1 MHTVPL
7 ARRNL
12 FQDRRRAALAVSGV
26 AVALLLVLI
35 LDGVLAGALRQVTSY
50 LRNLPADVIVSQRG
64 VRTMH
69 MSASALPEDTARE
82 ARRVRGVAWAE
93 AIRFTT
99 ATVRGPAG
107 RQLSYV
113 IGYDPRTGR
122 GGPAQIVEG
131 RAPRRGE
138 AMIDEVAADQ
148 FGVSVGDPV
157 ELLGTRF
164 VVSGLFTGGTSIT
177 NTIAFI
183 DTQDFATIR
192 GSTVSYVLVGAKHG
206 VDADQ
211 LADRVAARLPGTTTQ
226 TRDQFAEQEGR
237 IVRDMSAD
245 VMQIM
250 SAIAFLIALAVV
262 ALTLFTAT
270 LAKLR
275 EYAVIKA
282 LGASRWRLARTV
294 LAQATWST
302 ALALILAVVLAFA
315 VAAVV
320 AALSP
325 NVRLAID
332 PASVERVAIA
342 ALVVGGLGA
351 VLPLRRIARLD
362 PATAFRG

>member
-1 MHTVPL
+1 MRAVPL

-12 FQDRRRAALAVSGV
+12 FQDRRRAMLAVSGV

-35 LDGVLAGALRQVTSY
+35 LDGVFAGALRQVTAY
-50 LRNLPADVIVSQRG
+50 LRSLPADVIVSQRG

-69 MSASALPEDTARE
+69 MSASALPETTARD

-113 IGYDPRTGR
+113 IGYDPSTKR
-122 GGPAQIVEG
+122 GGPRRIVDG
-131 RAPRRGE
+131 RAPRPGQ
-138 AMIDEVAADQ
+138 ALIDEVAADQ
-148 FGVSVGDPV
+148 FGVSIGGKV
-157 ELLGTRF
+157 EMLGKTF
-164 VVSGLFTGGTSIT
+164 IVSGVFSGGTSIT
-177 NTIAFI
+177 NTVAFI
-183 DTQDFATIR
+183 DTRDFAAIR
-192 GSTVSYVLVGAKHG
+192 GPTVSYVLIGAEPG
-206 VDADQ
+206 VDPDTLTRRLTTR
-211 LADRVAARLPGTTTQ
+211 LAGTTAQ
-226 TRDQFAEQEGR
+226 TRDEFVDHEGR

-250 SAIAFLIALAVV
+250 SVIAFLIALAVV

-270 LAKLR
+270 LSKLR

-282 LGASRWRLARTV
+282 LGASSWRLTRTV

-302 ALALILAVVLAFA
+302 ALALGLAVVLAFA
-315 VAAVV
+315 VAAAV

-325 NVRLAID
+325 NVRLAIEA
-332 PASVERVAIA
+332 ASVERVAIA

-351 VLPLRRIARLD
+351 LLPLGRIARLD

>member
-1 MHTVPL
+1 MRAVPL

-12 FQDRRRAALAVSGV
+12 FQDRRRATLAVSGV

-35 LDGVLAGALRQVTSY
+35 LDGVFAGALRQVTSY

-69 MSASALPEDTARE
+69 MSASALPEDAAADTRH
-82 ARRVRGVAWAE
+82 VRGVAWAE

-113 IGYDPRTGR
+113 IGYEPRTGR
-122 GGPAQIVEG
+122 GGPREIVRG
-131 RAPRRGE
+131 RRPGRGE
-138 AMIDEVAADQ
+138 AVIDEVAADQ
-148 FGVSVGDPV
+148 FGVGIGDSV
-157 ELLGTRF
+157 EMLGRPF
-164 VVSGLFTGGTSIT
+164 SVSGLLSGGTSIT

-183 DTQDFATIR
+183 DTRDFAAVR
-192 GSTVSYVLVGAKHG
+192 GPALSYVLVGAQPG
-206 VDADQ
+206 VDADR
-211 LADRVAARLPGTTTQ
+211 LARRLAITIPGTTAQ
-226 TRDQFAEQEGR
+226 TRDQFVEQEGR

-250 SAIAFLIALAVV
+250 STIAFLIALAVI

-270 LAKLR
+270 LAKVR
-275 EYAVIKA
+275 EYAVVKA
-282 LGASRWRLARTV
+282 LGASSWRLTRTV

-302 ALALILAVVLAFA
+302 MLGLGLAVLLAYG
-315 VAAVV
+315 VAAAVG
-320 AALSP
+320 ALSP
-325 NVRLAID
+325 NVRLVVEAR
-332 PASVERVAIA
+332 SVERVAIA

-351 VLPLRRIARLD
+351 LLPLHRIARLD
-362 PATAFRG
+362 PATAFKG